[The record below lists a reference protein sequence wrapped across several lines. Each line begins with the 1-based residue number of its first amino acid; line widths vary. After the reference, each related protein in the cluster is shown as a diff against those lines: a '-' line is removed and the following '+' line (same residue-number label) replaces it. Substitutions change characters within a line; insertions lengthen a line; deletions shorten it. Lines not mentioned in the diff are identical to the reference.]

1 MNAARRSTS
10 SSVAAR
16 ICMLELLSGERLRP
30 RREAAEAPEPSPIA
44 RAAGAALGRGSVS
57 AASCRR
63 SVLVRVVVVVVE
75 PAVFR
80 RILRDLWLRVVDPA
94 RVPIVGLRALVHDP
108 APLCRGR

>member
-57 AASCRR
+57 AAWCRR
-63 SVLVRVVVVVVE
+63 SVLVRVVVVVE

-80 RILRDLWLRVVDPA
+80 LILRDLWLRLVDPA